1 MMKHTRLCAAIFG
14 SLALA
19 ANALAQEDDGLE
31 LEEVIVT
38 AEKRESTLQD
48 AAVAVAA
55 YQGDMLQELN
65 INDVQNLIL
74 SDPSMSFSR
83 AGGEGQVFIRGVGS
97 NLLGIGQ
104 DSSVAIHQ
112 DGVYL
117 GRPHLALSQFL
128 DVERVEVLRG
138 PQGTLYGDSSQS
150 VTTSPKVLAQASKW
164 AMPWSFSIP

>member
-97 NLLGIGQ
+97 NLLGIG
-104 DSSVAIHQ
+104 
-112 DGVYL
+112 
-117 GRPHLALSQFL
+117 
-128 DVERVEVLRG
+128 
-138 PQGTLYGDSSQS
+138 T
-150 VTTSPKVLAQASKW
+150 AQHE
-164 AMPWSFSIP
+164 